1 VTGAP
6 LDSAP
11 LFRDAP
17 IAGIQI
23 GGTFDGDSALARAR
37 GEDPHRFERERFL
50 EETEDLRARLEDEA
64 RARDLARADRRR
76 RAARDAD
83 PP

>member
-1 VTGAP
+1 MATAP
-6 LDSAP
+6 S
-11 LFRDAP
+11 
-17 IAGIQI
+17 
-23 GGTFDGDSALARAR
+23 RAR